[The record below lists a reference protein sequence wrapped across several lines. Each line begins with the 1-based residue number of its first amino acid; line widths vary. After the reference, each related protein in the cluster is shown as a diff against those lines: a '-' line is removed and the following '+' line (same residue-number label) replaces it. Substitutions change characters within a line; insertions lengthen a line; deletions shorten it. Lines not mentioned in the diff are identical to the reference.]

1 MSKLNLNL
9 EEYSLVTAHRQVNV
23 DVKDRVKEILEG
35 LELVHNEFNV
45 PMIYPI
51 HPRTMKRIEKFRLE
65 NPEGVKLS
73 KPLGFLEFL
82 QLEANA
88 MLFLTASG
96 GVQEETCILKVPCV
110 TLRDN
115 TKRPET
121 LEVRSNILVG
131 INQNKIL
138 EGVKLMLSK
147 ERNWK
152 NPFGEGM
159 AGERIT
165 RILEA

>member
-1 MSKLNLNL
+1 
-9 EEYSLVTAHRQVNV
+9 
-23 DVKDRVKEILEG
+23 
-35 LELVHNEFNV
+35 
-45 PMIYPI
+45 
-51 HPRTMKRIEKFRLE
+51 
-65 NPEGVKLS
+65 
-73 KPLGFLEFL
+73 
-82 QLEANA
+82 
-88 MLFLTASG
+88 MLFLTVSG

-138 EGVKLMLSK
+138 EGVNLMLSK

-159 AGERIT
+159 AGEGIT